1 MRLGLGKLAAIAGAL
16 VLLAT
21 CGDGT
26 DRSAP
31 DGGGG
36 DTGSTEGSAR
46 LFDPTVVHDVD
57 MEIADADLDRLEP
70 PTDQRVPVRLTVDDV
85 TVADAGVRLKGG
97 ASQHQGLDAKPGFSI
112 KTDELV
118 DDRYILGVARF
129 TLGNAALDGSFVAE
143 HLAYST
149 FRDAGIPVARTAL
162 ARVTV
167 NNETFGLY
175 VMRESYDKRWLARHF
190 EDPEGNLYEA
200 SDDAES
206 LDTDLEARTNEQTND
221 GGDLAA
227 IAHAVDTAPDEDY
240 HRTIEGLVDVDELLT
255 YWAVE
260 AVTGHWDGYLYDVT
274 APGRVPPPARPPGN
288 PGINNFYAYHDPA
301 SDQLVIIPHGG
312 DLTFGLGGRTWDLDP
327 STPVLTPPKANATIA
342 ARLWEQPSVP
352 EELADRVR
360 WVLDEVW
367 DPLSLVRE
375 AERLADL
382 VRADGLRGTRE
393 WVTPAGFEDALSAR
407 EDFIRQRGPAVRA
420 ELAASGSRPGAGG

>member
-1 MRLGLGKLAAIAGAL
+1 MRVGLGKLAAIAGAL

-31 DGGGG
+31 DGGGS
-36 DTGSTEGSAR
+36 DTGSSEGSAR
-46 LFDPTVVHDVD
+46 LFDPTVVHDVE

-143 HLAYST
+143 HLAYLT

-190 EDPEGNLYEA
+190 EDPEGNLYE
-200 SDDAES
+200 D
-206 LDTDLEARTNEQTND
+206 R
-221 GGDLAA
+221 
-227 IAHAVDTAPDEDY
+227 
-240 HRTIEGLVDVDELLT
+240 
-255 YWAVE
+255 
-260 AVTGHWDGYLYDVT
+260 
-274 APGRVPPPARPPGN
+274 
-288 PGINNFYAYHDPA
+288 
-301 SDQLVIIPHGG
+301 
-312 DLTFGLGGRTWDLDP
+312 
-327 STPVLTPPKANATIA
+327 K
-342 ARLWEQPSVP
+342 SV
-352 EELADRVR
+352 V
-360 WVLDEVW
+360 
-367 DPLSLVRE
+367 
-375 AERLADL
+375 
-382 VRADGLRGTRE
+382 
-393 WVTPAGFEDALSAR
+393 
-407 EDFIRQRGPAVRA
+407 
-420 ELAASGSRPGAGG
+420 